1 MSDKREAIDL
11 LNRIEGVLRQ
21 LERDPQGTCLS
32 CHQAVSNNGHLVDC
46 PIGQS
51 LVEIEDWRRTPVPG
65 GVDWT

>member
-11 LNRIEGVLRQ
+11 LSRIEGVLRQ

-32 CHQAVSNNGHLVDC
+32 CHQAVPKTRHLVDC

-51 LVEIEDWRRTPVPG
+51 LLDIEDWRRTPVPG